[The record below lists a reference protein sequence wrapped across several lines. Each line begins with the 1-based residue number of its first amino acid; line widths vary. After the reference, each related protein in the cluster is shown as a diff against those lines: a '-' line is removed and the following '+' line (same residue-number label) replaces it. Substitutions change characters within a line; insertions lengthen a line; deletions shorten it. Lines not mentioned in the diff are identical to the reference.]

1 MKQVLV
7 INSSL
12 QGENSNSNKA
22 AQRYVD
28 ALQVNE
34 TIQLTSVDVHADNI
48 PHLQGLEMQAWGIA
62 EEQRDEEQKA
72 LAAISDNYVA
82 QVQQADEI
90 VLAIPMY
97 NFGVPST
104 LKAYFDRIARAGVT
118 FQYTENGPIG
128 LLEGKKVTVI
138 AARGGKYE
146 GTAMDSQTT
155 FVRDF
160 LAFIGLTNVTFYYI
174 EGLAMGEEANNDA
187 WHQFNQKLVN

>member
-1 MKQVLV
+1 M
-7 INSSL
+7 IT
-12 QGENSNSNKA
+12 NKA
-22 AQRYVD
+22 AQHYID

-48 PHLQGLEMQAWGIA
+48 PHLQGREMQAWGIA

-82 QVQQADEI
+82 QVQHADEI

-97 NFGVPST
+97 NFGIPST

-118 FQYTENGPIG
+118 FQYTENGPVG

-138 AARGGKYE
+138 AARGGKYA

-187 WHQFNQKLVN
+187 WHQFNQKLVNLSSM